1 VTTPR
6 AHTAAGGG
14 ADRAEGVD
22 APAEGAEDRLRF
34 LRTRT
39 GLVGLVLL
47 SLVIGVALFGPFFAP
62 HSPTESIGLPFQK
75 PEAGAPLGTDV
86 LGRDVLS
93 RVLWGGRSVLA
104 LAGLA
109 TLIAYSVGV
118 IIGLVAGY
126 TRSLTDAVLMRGV
139 DVLIAFP
146 ALLFILVL
154 VTGAG
159 SSKEVLVAAVAVVQF
174 PLIARIVRTATLEQ
188 SVRGFV
194 EAAVARG
201 ESTAAILRRE
211 ILPNI
216 TAPIMADLGL
226 RYTYSIILV
235 ASVNFF
241 GLGLQPPD
249 ADWAL
254 IISENRAGFTLNPWV
269 ILVPAAL
276 IALLTISF
284 NFIGDAVARSLGRSS
299 VDAGR

>member
-1 VTTPR
+1 M
-6 AHTAAGGG
+6 TAVL
-14 ADRAEGVD
+14 E
-22 APAEGAEDRLRF
+22 RLRF
-34 LRTRT
+34 LRTGT
-39 GLVGLVLL
+39 GAVGFTLLVLVL
-47 SLVIGVALFGPFFAP
+47 GVALFGPLFAP
-62 HSPTESIGLPFQK
+62 HGPSEPIGIPYEG
-75 PEAGAPLGTDV
+75 PSGEALLGYDG

-109 TLIAYSVGV
+109 TVIAYLAGGLV
-118 IIGLVAGY
+118 GLVAGY
-126 TRSLTDAVLMRGV
+126 SRSLVDAILMRAV
-139 DVLIAFP
+139 DVLISFP

-159 SSKEVLVAAVAVVQF
+159 TSTWALVAGVATVQA
-174 PLIARIVRTATLEQ
+174 PLVARIIRTATLEQ

-201 ESTAAILRRE
+201 ESTLAILRRE

-216 TAPIMADLGL
+216 VSPIAADFGL
-226 RYTYSIILV
+226 RFTYSIILV

-241 GLGLQPPD
+241 GLGLQPPA

-254 IISENRAGFTLNPWV
+254 IISENRDGLSLNPWV

-276 IALLTISF
+276 IALLTISA
-284 NFIGDAVARSLGRSS
+284 NLVGDAVARSLGRSS
-299 VDAGR
+299 VSV

>member
-1 VTTPR
+1 MI
-6 AHTAAGGG
+6 GLL
-14 ADRAEGVD
+14 DRA
-22 APAEGAEDRLRF
+22 RF
-34 LRTRT
+34 LRTGT
-39 GLVGLVLL
+39 GVAGAALFVLVLG
-47 SLVIGVALFGPFFAP
+47 IALFGPFFSP
-62 HSPTESIGLPFQK
+62 HGPSEPVGIPFEG
-75 PEAGAPLGTDV
+75 PSLGAPLGYDQI
-86 LGRDVLS
+86 GRDVLS

-109 TLIAYSVGV
+109 TLIAYVAGGL
-118 IIGLVAGY
+118 IGLLAGY
-126 TRSLTDAVLMRGV
+126 SRSLLDPLLMRGV
-139 DVLIAFP
+139 DVLLSFP
-146 ALLFILVL
+146 ALIFILVL

-159 SSKEVLVAAVAVVQF
+159 QSKAALVAGVATIQA

-201 ESTAAILRRE
+201 ESTFAILRRE

-216 TAPIMADLGL
+216 VAPITADFGL
-226 RYTYSIILV
+226 RFTYSIILV

-254 IISENRAGFTLNPWV
+254 IISENRDGLSLNPWV

-276 IALLTISF
+276 IALLTISL
-284 NFIGDAVARSLGRSS
+284 NLLGDAVARSLGRSTS
-299 VDAGR
+299 EAR